1 MAKVSASLTFR
12 SGSPAETRRLGARLG
27 RLLRAGDVVLLSG
40 ELGSGKTCL
49 VQGIARGLGVTA
61 PVTSKS
67 FVLLGEYEGRLPLY
81 HADLYRLEDPS
92 QAEEL
97 ALAEYAAPGALVVE
111 WAERAWDV
119 FPSEHLLVQLEI
131 AGASQRLFTF
141 EARGARYQELVD
153 ALAGSRRER

>member
-1 MAKVSASLTFR
+1 VAKVSASLGVE
-12 SGSPAETRRLGARLG
+12 SGSPTETRRLGARLG
-27 RLLRAGDVVLLSG
+27 RLLRAGDIVLLSG

-67 FVLLGEYEGRLPLY
+67 FVLLGEYEGLLPLY
-81 HADLYRLEDPS
+81 HADLYRLEDPA

-97 ALAEYAAPGALVVE
+97 ALAEYSTPGALVVE

-119 FPSEHLLVQLEI
+119 FPLEHLLIQLEI
-131 AGASQRLFTF
+131 TGASRRQFTF
-141 EARGARYQELVD
+141 EPRGARYQELLD
-153 ALAGSRRER
+153 ALNPGGRRR

>member
-1 MAKVSASLTFR
+1 MAKVGSSLVIR

-27 RLLRAGDVVLLSG
+27 RLLRPGDIVLMSG

-49 VQGIARGLGVTA
+49 VQGIALGLGVTA

-67 FVLLGEYEGRLPLY
+67 FVLLGEYEGRLRLY
-81 HADLYRLEDPS
+81 HADLYRLEEPA

-97 ALAEYAAPGALVVE
+97 ALAEYCAPGALAVE

-119 FPSEHLLVQLEI
+119 FPPEHLLVRLEI
-131 AGASQRLFTF
+131 AGVREREFTF
-141 EARGARYQELVD
+141 EARGARYQQLVD
-153 ALAGSRRER
+153 DLAKRGRRP